1 MFLLFS
7 FRGKLSSRTA
17 KDGRIRDLNCPLD
30 QMTAAANRITAD
42 QFNPQIADYVK
53 RRKDAFL
60 SQMSTVLMMEP
71 LLGIKDVSS

>member
-42 QFNPQIADYVK
+42 QSNPQIADYVK

-60 SQMSTVLMMEP
+60 SQTSTALTM
-71 LLGIKDVSS
+71 LSLY